1 MGKKLFYVFKV
12 IMESKEA
19 ITGKEIIEALAK
31 YDISVNI
38 KTVYSL
44 VERINDFYYCFTNK
58 QLIKTIRRKGFIID
72 EDFFEDGELQF
83 LVDSVMA
90 NNALD
95 QKSAKQLLD
104 KLLILSSCNQQ
115 ERLYIEDNKNHEL
128 DFDLLVSLTTIIKA
142 INNHRN
148 ISFKYVSYD
157 IKDNRLVEVFHT
169 NGNVDAETYVIS
181 PYRVLVRNSIYY
193 LVGYFN
199 KRRDSL
205 SVYRIDRMRLVLQQ
219 RGRYEDLQDRYDVI
233 KEFENSVNMF
243 FSKEHIDLKIIFD
256 RRVIREIVSQ
266 FGQDIYV
273 RRIDRERIEAVIND
287 VVLSDGLI
295 GWIMMLQ
302 DKIEVVAPES
312 LRRNVNIRLREMLT
326 MYSKEN

>member
-1 MGKKLFYVFKV
+1 M
-12 IMESKEA
+12 
-19 ITGKEIIEALAK
+19 T
-31 YDISVNI
+31 
-38 KTVYSL
+38 
-44 VERINDFYYCFTNK
+44 
-58 QLIKTIRRKGFIID
+58 
-72 EDFFEDGELQF
+72 
-83 LVDSVMA
+83 
-90 NNALD
+90 
-95 QKSAKQLLD
+95 
-104 KLLILSSCNQQ
+104 
-115 ERLYIEDNKNHEL
+115 
-128 DFDLLVSLTTIIKA
+128 
-142 INNHRN
+142 
-148 ISFKYVSYD
+148 YVSAST
-157 IKDNRLVEVFHT
+157 LPLVFHT

-199 KRRDSL
+199 KRKDSL